1 MKLASIREF
10 RTSLADYSKEGDMVL
25 VTNHGKMVGCFLPLE
40 KSENLPIEMK
50 KEFIAQMGRNIA
62 SALSLRK
69 TSEKDVLDDFKN
81 FKKRRR

>member
-10 RTSLADYSKEGDMVL
+10 RASLADYSKDGEMVL
-25 VTNHGKMVGCFLPLE
+25 VTNHGKMMGCFFPLE
-40 KSENLPIEMK
+40 KSGNLPIEMK
-50 KEFIAQMGRNIA
+50 KERKIA

-69 TSEKDVLDDFKN
+69 ISEKDVLDDFKV